1 MKLRSLLT
9 RFPMLHHFPQEG
21 SAVLQLVYTDIA
33 SAQQKHAMYR
43 ELWGAE
49 FGLMVSSSEAKVCV

>member
-1 MKLRSLLT
+1 
-9 RFPMLHHFPQEG
+9 MLHHFPQEG